1 VGNKVS
7 GIGPTIKLTGDVRAD
22 MDKIRAFYSG
32 MQGFCPENIG
42 VIKLREEDVEEVIE
56 HDGDDV
62 EDIARLAGNL

>member
-1 VGNKVS
+1 
-7 GIGPTIKLTGDVRAD
+7 
-22 MDKIRAFYSG
+22 
-32 MQGFCPENIG
+32 